1 MKENKGKGIAGD
13 ESVQPKTKAP
23 AQTCLFASSTL
34 KLVPLASS
42 KKRKTVSKKLDIGN
56 LPSSQGNKKQKVDF
70 STPFTTPIVV
80 LDLAASVAKPTIS
93 KGKGSLSHPDVDS
106 AKPSPTRPPDSG
118 PMTFLR
124 SEGLPWDKFKQVV
137 TDKDIAI
144 CYDMSV
150 KEFERSTVHD
160 LFKVF

>member
-1 MKENKGKGIAGD
+1 M
-13 ESVQPKTKAP
+13 
-23 AQTCLFASSTL
+23 
-34 KLVPLASS
+34 
-42 KKRKTVSKKLDIGN
+42 
-56 LPSSQGNKKQKVDF
+56 
-70 STPFTTPIVV
+70 V

-93 KGKGSLSHPDVDS
+93 KGKGSLSRPDVDS

-144 CYDMSV
+144 CYDMSM

-160 LFKVF
+160 LFKVFLLVLSHTKIEHYSFYLTSMFPNVGHVQVYGRV

>member
-1 MKENKGKGIAGD
+1 M
-13 ESVQPKTKAP
+13 
-23 AQTCLFASSTL
+23 
-34 KLVPLASS
+34 
-42 KKRKTVSKKLDIGN
+42 SKKLDIGN

-150 KEFERSTVHD
+150 KEFERSIVHD